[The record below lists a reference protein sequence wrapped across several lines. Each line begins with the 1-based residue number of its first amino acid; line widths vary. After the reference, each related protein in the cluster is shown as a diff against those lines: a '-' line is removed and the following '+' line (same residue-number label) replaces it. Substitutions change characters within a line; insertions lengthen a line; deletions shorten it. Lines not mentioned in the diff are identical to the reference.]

1 MTLETRQNATG
12 RGAKRAGVRAVW
24 GLLVET
30 YNEWDR
36 DNASSLAASLAY
48 YAAFALAP
56 VIVIAVAVA
65 GLVLGRAEVREE
77 AMRQVALMAGPQA
90 ADLVRSAVEQTS
102 RPGASLVATLV
113 SVVAM
118 VLSAMGVF
126 GELQRALDVVWNVPP
141 APSSGLWQ
149 TLRGRAVDFAIVLGV
164 GLLLLAS
171 VVANAALEFMSGA
184 ISRLFPATAWLFGA
198 LGYPLSM
205 ALVAA
210 LFAFLFRIL
219 PRADV
224 KWRDAWVGAAA
235 TAVLFTAGRA
245 ALSLYFAHS
254 ALTSTYGAAGS
265 LAVLL
270 AWLYYSANVFFFGAE
285 FTQVYARTFGTGA
298 PRDASGAAGVGPGHG
313 PGVATHV
320 R

>member
-118 VLSAMGVF
+118 VVSAMGVF

-141 APSSGLWQ
+141 APSSGWWQ

-171 VVANAALEFMSGA
+171 
-184 ISRLFPATAWLFGA
+184 
-198 LGYPLSM
+198 
-205 ALVAA
+205 
-210 LFAFLFRIL
+210 
-219 PRADV
+219 
-224 KWRDAWVGAAA
+224 
-235 TAVLFTAGRA
+235 
-245 ALSLYFAHS
+245 
-254 ALTSTYGAAGS
+254 
-265 LAVLL
+265 
-270 AWLYYSANVFFFGAE
+270 
-285 FTQVYARTFGTGA
+285 
-298 PRDASGAAGVGPGHG
+298 
-313 PGVATHV
+313 
-320 R
+320 